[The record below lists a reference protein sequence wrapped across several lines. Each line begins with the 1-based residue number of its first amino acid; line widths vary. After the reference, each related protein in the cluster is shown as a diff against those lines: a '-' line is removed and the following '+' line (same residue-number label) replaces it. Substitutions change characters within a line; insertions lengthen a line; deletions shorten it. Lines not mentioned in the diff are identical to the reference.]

1 MKPYMVLWWIPAGA
15 IPTVDEAKE
24 RLEHLRVNGPTLY
37 AFTFKARFPSP
48 DADAEVVVDDDLRC
62 PA

>member
-1 MKPYMVLWWIPAGA
+1 MVGA
-15 IPTVDEAKE
+15 RAATCPTVEEAKE
-24 RLEHLRVNGPTLY
+24 RLEHLREHGPTPV